1 MNRMVEGDRTS
12 SNGGLVAN
20 QALQWFVRLRSGH
33 ATSADRRRFALWIRA
48 DARHQKEFEACSRL
62 WGDLDAAKPLL
73 GEELAD
79 MARDWEYTDQTSVRE
94 AGWGWNSARISALL
108 AMVVAVVIAGGWWF
122 GAGLEMAEYQ
132 TAKGERRTVFL
143 PDGSMLTMNTGTA
156 VRTEFSP
163 LRRSVLVREGEVLV
177 AVSHADR
184 RRFEVLSGGRVIRDI
199 GTQFVVRRQ
208 DQQVKVTVVEG
219 AVEVQRFD
227 GEAPE
232 QSWQLLTAG
241 QQLSY
246 EQRGALSPVGH
257 ASLAAVTAWVDG
269 KIIFEDRPLSE
280 VLQEVGRYQS
290 GEIRILDPRLAGL
303 KVSGVF
309 GVRDR
314 AGLLVA
320 LERAL
325 PVAVSRVTADLAV
338 LEEKKNSSLGQ

>member
-1 MNRMVEGDRTS
+1 MNRMVEEDRKS
-12 SNGGLVAN
+12 SNEGVVAD
-20 QALQWFVRLRSGH
+20 QALQWFVRLQSGH
-33 ATSADRRRFALWIRA
+33 ATSVDRREFVSWVRA
-48 DARHQKEFEACSRL
+48 DARHQAEFEACSRL

-73 GEELAD
+73 REELAD
-79 MARDWEYTDQTSVRE
+79 VARNWEHTAQFSVRE
-94 AGWGWNSARISALL
+94 AVWGWNPVRISALL
-108 AMVVAVVIAGGWWF
+108 AMVVVMVAAGGWWF
-122 GAGLEMAEYQ
+122 GAGVETAEYQ

-143 PDGSMLTMNTGTA
+143 PDGSTLTMNTGT
-156 VRTEFSP
+156 VVFTEFSP
-163 LRRSVLVREGEVLV
+163 FRRSVVVREGEVLV
-177 AVSHADR
+177 AVAHADK
-184 RRFEVLSGGRVIRDI
+184 RRFEVVSGGRVIRDI

-208 DQQVKVTVVEG
+208 DQQVRVTVVEG

-227 GEAPE
+227 GEAPA

-246 EQRGALSPVGH
+246 GQQGALSPVGH
-257 ASLAAVTAWVDG
+257 ASLAVATAWVDG

-290 GEIRILDPRLAGL
+290 GEIRILDPRLAEL

-314 AGLLVA
+314 AGFLAA
-320 LERAL
+320 LESAL

-338 LEEKKNSSLGQ
+338 LEGKKNSSRGQ